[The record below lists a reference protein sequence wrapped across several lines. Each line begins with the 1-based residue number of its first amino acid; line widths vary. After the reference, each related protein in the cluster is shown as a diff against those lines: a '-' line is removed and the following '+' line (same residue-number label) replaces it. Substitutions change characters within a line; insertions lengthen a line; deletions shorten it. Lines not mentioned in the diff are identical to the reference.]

1 MQHILLPS
9 GKHLLYE
16 KTTEYKGEF
25 LSAHYMTPA
34 LRENMTLSTLTTAIL
49 LRGSAKYKTQ
59 QLLSKRCE
67 ELYALSVNASSQ
79 RYGAVHSLSFAAGML
94 SNRYSIDGTDITAE
108 AISLLGN
115 IIHDPLITDGEF
127 DRNYTEREKINMRDA
142 LASQINSK
150 STYARRRLI
159 ELMCKGETAGIF
171 ADGYIDEIK
180 DITPRSAAEHLGKT
194 LNNSELLITYVG
206 SCQLDALCEHI
217 EQNLFAHNITH
228 AKIPPQEHTACEY
241 RDFSEQMDVTQSKVV
256 MGFRSPRTLFDADY
270 IKYALFNELFGGG
283 TASRLFLNV
292 REKKS
297 LCYYCGSRS
306 YALDGITLVEAGV
319 KHGDADILTDAVY
332 EQLED
337 IKQGNIS
344 DDEFDC
350 AKRSLTH
357 GYMSVLDSPSSLSS
371 WYSTRFT
378 ADRYDSPLDAAR
390 SLCNITK
397 DDIAEMAR
405 TLTPDCRFVLEGR
418 T

>member
-16 KTTEYKGEF
+16 KTNKYKGEF

-34 LRENMTLSTLTTAIL
+34 SRADMTPSALATALL

-67 ELYALSVNASSQ
+67 ELYALSVNSSSQ
-79 RYGAVHSLSFAAGML
+79 RYGAMHTLSFATGML

-108 AISLLGN
+108 TIRFLGG
-115 IIHDPLITDGEF
+115 IIHDPFITDGGF
-127 DRNYTEREKINMRDA
+127 DAGYTEREKINLRDA
-142 LASQINSK
+142 LAAQVNSK
-150 STYARRRLI
+150 SAYARRRTV
-159 ELMCKGETAGIF
+159 ELMCDGETAGIF

-180 DITPRSAAEHLGKT
+180 DITPRSAAEHLKKT
-194 LNNSELLITYVG
+194 LNNSSLLITYVG
-206 SCQLDALCEHI
+206 SCEPDALCGHI
-217 EQNLFAHNITH
+217 EQYLFAADIAYPKT
-228 AKIPPQEHTACEY
+228 APQKHTVQKY
-241 RDFSEQMDVTQSKVV
+241 RDFSEHMDVTQSKVV
-256 MGFRSPRTLFDADY
+256 VGFRSPRTLFDTDY

-292 REKKS
+292 REKQS

-319 KHGDADILTDAVY
+319 KQGDAEVLTTAVH
-332 EQLED
+332 EQLDD
-337 IKQGNIS
+337 IKNGNVS
-344 DDEFDC
+344 DGEFDC

-357 GYMSVLDSPSSLSS
+357 GYMSVLDSPSSVSS
-371 WYSTRFT
+371 WYTSRFM

-390 SLCNITK
+390 SLDGITK
-397 DDIAEMAR
+397 GDIVEIAR
-405 TLTPDCRFVLEGR
+405 DLTPDCRFVLEG
-418 T
+418 

>member
-16 KTTEYKGEF
+16 KTNKYKGEF

-34 LRENMTLSTLTTAIL
+34 LRENMTSSTLTAAIL

-79 RYGAVHSLSFAAGML
+79 RYGAMHTLSFAAGML
-94 SNRYSIDGTDITAE
+94 SNRYSIDGIDITAE
-108 AISLLGN
+108 TIKFLGG

-127 DRNYTEREKINMRDA
+127 DAGYTEREKINLRDA
-142 LASQINSK
+142 LAAQINSK
-150 STYARRRLI
+150 SAYSRRRTV
-159 ELMCKGETAGIF
+159 ELMCDGETAGIF

-180 DITPRSAAEHLGKT
+180 DITPRSAVEYLKKT

-206 SCQLDALCEHI
+206 SCELAALCEHI
-217 EQNLFAHNITH
+217 ERNLFAPDIAQ
-228 AKIPPQEHTACEY
+228 AKIPPQKHAAYEY
-241 RDFSEQMDVTQSKVV
+241 REFIEHMDVTQSKVV
-256 MGFRSPRTLFDADY
+256 IGFRSPRTLFDADY

-319 KHGDADILTDAVY
+319 KHGDADVLTNAVY

-337 IKQGNIS
+337 IRQGNIS

-357 GYMSVLDSPSSLSS
+357 GYMSVLDSPSSVSS
-371 WYSTRFT
+371 WYTSRFM

-390 SLCNITK
+390 SLDGITK
-397 DDIAEMAR
+397 GDIVEMAR
-405 TLTPDCRFVLEGR
+405 DLTPDCRFVLEG
-418 T
+418 